1 MFLTQCKL
9 SVKEGKCGTIR
20 DAHSGAKFFTFIPH
34 YCVAL
39 PMFQQKDL
47 VSHTSLVM
55 GYAYSPNACPYLH
68 LRVLVIQTCYLQLL
82 SQPLE
87 FTYCVIVSL
96 NQFVH
101 SQYTIRIL
109 IYVERGGESLSI
121 ENYTIFPLN
130 KLYFNSK
137 EHQCANNIKNKFIY
151 LHTYI
156 HEINFDYIDRRNQ
169 SPNGS
174 TNSL

>member
-1 MFLTQCKL
+1 MIFMFLTQCKL

-68 LRVLVIQTCYLQLL
+68 LRVLVI
-82 SQPLE
+82 
-87 FTYCVIVSL
+87 
-96 NQFVH
+96 
-101 SQYTIRIL
+101 
-109 IYVERGGESLSI
+109 
-121 ENYTIFPLN
+121 
-130 KLYFNSK
+130 
-137 EHQCANNIKNKFIY
+137 
-151 LHTYI
+151 
-156 HEINFDYIDRRNQ
+156 
-169 SPNGS
+169 
-174 TNSL
+174 